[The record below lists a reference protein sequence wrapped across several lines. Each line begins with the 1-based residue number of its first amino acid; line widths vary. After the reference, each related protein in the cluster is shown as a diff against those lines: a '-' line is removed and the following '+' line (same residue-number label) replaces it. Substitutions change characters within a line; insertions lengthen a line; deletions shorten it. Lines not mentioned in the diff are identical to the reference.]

1 MTITISAVIL
11 AGGKARRMGGQD
23 KGLQILGKQSL
34 IQHVINRLQP
44 QVHDISINANR
55 SQTEYAKFGFPVF
68 SDELPDFQGPLSGML
83 TALEKTKS
91 EFILFTPCDTPFFPT
106 NLLNKLKSAVKND
119 CTLIVYACDEEREH
133 PVFCLMS
140 VQLKEKLR
148 HYLASGE
155 RRLLQFMKE
164 NGGISVKFTKEEGNF
179 ENFNTLDDLSSYSSD
194 DFKED

>member
-44 QVHDISINANR
+44 QIHDISINANR

-91 EFILFTPCDTPFFPT
+91 DFVLFTPCDTPFFPM
-106 NLLNKLKSAVKND
+106 NLLDKLKSAVKND
-119 CTLIVYACDEEREH
+119 RTLIAYACDEEREH
-133 PVFCLMS
+133 PVFCLIS

-164 NGGISVKFTKEEGNF
+164 NDGISVKFTKEEGHF
-179 ENFNTLDDLSSYSSD
+179 ENFNTLDDLDSYSSD
-194 DFKED
+194 DFKEG

>member
-11 AGGKARRMGGQD
+11 AGGKAQRMGGQD

-44 QVHDISINANR
+44 QIHDISINTNR
-55 SQTEYAKFGFPVF
+55 NQTEYAKFGFPVF

-91 EFILFTPCDTPFFPT
+91 DFILFTPCDTPFFPT
-106 NLLNKLKSAVKND
+106 NLLDKLKSVVKND
-119 CTLIVYACDEEREH
+119 RTLIAYACDEEREH

-155 RRLLQFMKE
+155 RRLLQFMNE
-164 NGGISVKFTKEEGNF
+164 NGGISVKFTKKEGNF
-179 ENFNTLDDLSSYSSD
+179 ENFNTLDDL
-194 DFKED
+194 KKTVI

>member
-34 IQHVINRLQP
+34 IQHVIHRLQP
-44 QVHDISINANR
+44 QIHDISINANR
-55 SQTEYAKFGFPVF
+55 NQTKYAKFGFPVF

-91 EFILFTPCDTPFFPT
+91 DFILFTPCDTPFFPT
-106 NLLNKLKSAVKND
+106 NLVDKLQSAVENHRA
-119 CTLIVYACDEEREH
+119 LIAYACDEEREH

-155 RRLLQFMKE
+155 RRLLQFMKK
-164 NGGISVKFTKEEGNF
+164 NRGISVTFTKEEGNF
-179 ENFNTLDDLSSYSSD
+179 ENFNTMDDLKKNSNLI
-194 DFKED
+194 EH

>member
-11 AGGKARRMGGQD
+11 AGGKARRMDGQD

-44 QVHDISINANR
+44 QIHQISINANR
-55 SQTEYAKFGFPVF
+55 NQTEYAKFGFPVF

-91 EFILFTPCDTPFFPT
+91 DFILFAPCDTPFFPT
-106 NLLNKLKSAVKND
+106 NLLDKLKSAVKND
-119 CTLIVYACDEEREH
+119 RTLIAYACDEEREH

-148 HYLASGE
+148 HYLASDE
-155 RRLLQFMKE
+155 RRLLEFMKK
-164 NGGISVKFTKEEGNF
+164 NGGISVKFTKKEGNF
-179 ENFNTLDDLSSYSSD
+179 ENFNTLDDLKKNSHLT
-194 DFKED
+194 EH

>member
-11 AGGKARRMGGQD
+11 AGGRARRMGGQD

-44 QVHDISINANR
+44 QAHDISINANR
-55 SQTEYAKFGFPVF
+55 NQTEYAKFGFPVF
-68 SDELPDFQGPLSGML
+68 SDELPDFQGALSGML

-91 EFILFTPCDTPFFPT
+91 DFILFTPCDTPFFPT
-106 NLLNKLKSAVKND
+106 NLLDRLQSAVKND
-119 CTLIVYACDEEREH
+119 CTLIAYACDEEREH

-155 RRLLQFMKE
+155 RRILQFMNE

-179 ENFNTLDDLSSYSSD
+179 ENFNTLDDLKKNSNLID
-194 DFKED
+194 N

>member
-23 KGLQILGKQSL
+23 KGLQILDKQSL

-44 QVHDISINANR
+44 QIHDISINANR

-83 TALEKTKS
+83 TALDKAKTD
-91 EFILFTPCDTPFFPT
+91 FILFAPCDTPFFPT
-106 NLLNKLKSAVKND
+106 NLLDKLQSAVKND
-119 CTLIVYACDEEREH
+119 RTLIAYACDEEREH

-164 NGGISVKFTKEEGNF
+164 NGGVSVKFTKKKGNF
-179 ENFNTLDDLSSYSSD
+179 ENFNTLDDLKKNSNLT
-194 DFKED
+194 EH

>member
-34 IQHVINRLQP
+34 IEHVINRLQP
-44 QVHDISINANR
+44 QIHQISINTNR
-55 SQTEYAKFGFPVF
+55 NQTEYAKFGFPVF

-91 EFILFTPCDTPFFPT
+91 DFILFTPCDTPFFPM
-106 NLLNKLKSAVKND
+106 NLLDKLKSAVKND
-119 CTLIVYACDEEREH
+119 RTLIAYACDEEREH

-140 VQLKEKLR
+140 VQLKEKLQ

-164 NGGISVKFTKEEGNF
+164 NGGISVKFTQEEGNF
-179 ENFNTLDDLSSYSSD
+179 ENFNTLDDL
-194 DFKED
+194 KKTVI

>member
-34 IQHVINRLQP
+34 IEHIIHRLQP
-44 QVHDISINANR
+44 QIHDISINANR
-55 SQTEYAKFGFPVF
+55 NQTEYAKFSFPVF

-91 EFILFTPCDTPFFPT
+91 DFILFTPCDTPFFPT
-106 NLLNKLKSAVKND
+106 NLLDKLKSAVEND
-119 CTLIVYACDEEREH
+119 RTLISYACDEEREH

-155 RRLLQFMKE
+155 RRLLQFMNE

-179 ENFNTLDDLSSYSSD
+179 ENFNTLDDLKKNSNLID
-194 DFKED
+194 K

>member
-11 AGGKARRMGGQD
+11 AGGRARRMGGQD

-44 QVHDISINANR
+44 QVHDILINANR
-55 SQTEYAKFGFPVF
+55 NQTEYAKFGFPIF

-91 EFILFTPCDTPFFPT
+91 DFILFVPCDTPFFPT
-106 NLLNKLKSAVKND
+106 NLLDKLKSAVKND
-119 CTLIVYACDEEREH
+119 RTLIAYACDEEREH

-140 VQLKEKLR
+140 IQLKEKLR
-148 HYLASGE
+148 HYLASDE

-164 NGGISVKFTKEEGNF
+164 NGGISVTFTKEEGNF
-179 ENFNTLDDLSSYSSD
+179 ENFNTMDDLKKNSNLI
-194 DFKED
+194 EH

>member
-34 IQHVINRLQP
+34 IEHIIHRLQP
-44 QVHDISINANR
+44 QIHDISINANR
-55 SQTEYAKFGFPVF
+55 NQTEYAKFSFPVF

-91 EFILFTPCDTPFFPT
+91 DFILFTPCDTPFFPT
-106 NLLNKLKSAVKND
+106 NLLDRLQSAVKND
-119 CTLIVYACDEEREH
+119 CTLIAYACDEEREH

-155 RRLLQFMKE
+155 RRILQFMNE

-179 ENFNTLDDLSSYSSD
+179 ENFNTLDDLKKNSNLID
-194 DFKED
+194 N

>member
-34 IQHVINRLQP
+34 IQHVIHRLQP

-55 SQTEYAKFGFPVF
+55 SQTEYEKFGFPIF

-91 EFILFTPCDTPFFPT
+91 GFILFTPCDTPFFPT
-106 NLLNKLKSAVKND
+106 NLLDKLKSAVKND
-119 CTLIVYACDEEREH
+119 RTLIAYACDEEREH
-133 PVFCLMS
+133 PVFCLIS

-155 RRLLQFMKE
+155 RRLLQFMNE

-179 ENFNTLDDLSSYSSD
+179 ENFNTLDDLKKNSNLID
-194 DFKED
+194 N

>member
-1 MTITISAVIL
+1 M

-34 IQHVINRLQP
+34 IQHVIHRLQP
-44 QVHDISINANR
+44 QIHQISINANR
-55 SQTEYAKFGFPVF
+55 NQTEYAKFGFPVF

-83 TALEKTKS
+83 TALEKTTS
-91 EFILFTPCDTPFFPT
+91 DFILFTPCDTPFFPT
-106 NLLNKLKSAVKND
+106 NLLDKLKSAVENHR
-119 CTLIVYACDEEREH
+119 TLIAYACDEEREH

-164 NGGISVKFTKEEGNF
+164 NGGISVKFTQEEGNF
-179 ENFNTLDDLSSYSSD
+179 ENFNTLDDL
-194 DFKED
+194 KKTVI

>member
-34 IQHVINRLQP
+34 IQHVINRLQL

-55 SQTEYAKFGFPVF
+55 SQTEYVKFGFPVF

-91 EFILFTPCDTPFFPT
+91 DFILFTPCDTPFFPT
-106 NLLNKLKSAVKND
+106 NLLDKLQSAVENH
-119 CTLIVYACDEEREH
+119 CALIAYACDEEREH

-140 VQLKEKLR
+140 IQLKEKLR

-179 ENFNTLDDLSSYSSD
+179 ENFNTLDDLKKNSNLID
-194 DFKED
+194 N

>member
-11 AGGKARRMGGQD
+11 AGGKARRMGGQY

-34 IQHVINRLQP
+34 IEHIINRLQP
-44 QVHDISINANR
+44 QAHDISINANR
-55 SQTEYAKFGFPVF
+55 NQTEYAKFGFPVF

-91 EFILFTPCDTPFFPT
+91 DFILFTPCDTPFFPT
-106 NLLNKLKSAVKND
+106 NLLDRLQSAVKND
-119 CTLIVYACDEEREH
+119 CTLIAYACDEEREH

-155 RRLLQFMKE
+155 RRILQFMNE

-179 ENFNTLDDLSSYSSD
+179 ENFNTLDDLKKNSNLID
-194 DFKED
+194 N

>member
-44 QVHDISINANR
+44 QIHDISINANR

-91 EFILFTPCDTPFFPT
+91 DFILFTPCDTPFFPM
-106 NLLNKLKSAVKND
+106 NLLDKLKSAVKND
-119 CTLIVYACDEEREH
+119 RTLIAYACDEEREH
-133 PVFCLMS
+133 PVFCLIS

-148 HYLASGE
+148 HYLASDE

-164 NGGISVKFTKEEGNF
+164 NDGISVKFTKEEGNF
-179 ENFNTLDDLSSYSSD
+179 ENFNTLDDL
-194 DFKED
+194 KKVI

>member
-44 QVHDISINANR
+44 QIHDISINTNR
-55 SQTEYAKFGFPVF
+55 NQTEYAKFGFPVF

-91 EFILFTPCDTPFFPT
+91 DFILFTPCDTPFFPT
-106 NLLNKLKSAVKND
+106 NLLDKLKSAVKND
-119 CTLIVYACDEEREH
+119 RTLIAYACDEEREH

-179 ENFNTLDDLSSYSSD
+179 ENFNTLDDL
-194 DFKED
+194 KK

>member
-34 IQHVINRLQP
+34 IEHVINRLQP
-44 QVHDISINANR
+44 QIHQISINANR
-55 SQTEYAKFGFPVF
+55 NQTEYAKFGFPVF

-83 TALEKTKS
+83 TALEKTNS
-91 EFILFTPCDTPFFPT
+91 DFILFTPCDTPFFPT
-106 NLLNKLKSAVKND
+106 NLLDKLKSTVKND
-119 CTLIVYACDEEREH
+119 RTLIAYACDEEREH

-140 VQLKEKLR
+140 VQLKEKLQ

-164 NGGISVKFTKEEGNF
+164 NGGVAVKFTKEEGNF
-179 ENFNTLDDLSSYSSD
+179 ENFNTLDDLKKNSNLI
-194 DFKED
+194 EH

>member
-34 IQHVINRLQP
+34 IEHVINRLQP
-44 QVHDISINANR
+44 QIHQISINTNR
-55 SQTEYAKFGFPVF
+55 NQTEYAKFCFPVF

-91 EFILFTPCDTPFFPT
+91 DFILFTPCDTPFFPM
-106 NLLNKLKSAVKND
+106 NLLDKLKSAVKND
-119 CTLIVYACDEEREH
+119 RTLIAYACDEEREH

-179 ENFNTLDDLSSYSSD
+179 ENFNTLDDL
-194 DFKED
+194 KKTVI

>member
-34 IQHVINRLQP
+34 IQYVIHRLQP
-44 QVHDISINANR
+44 QIHDISINANQN
-55 SQTEYAKFGFPVF
+55 QTEYAKFGFPVF

-83 TALEKTKS
+83 TALEKSKS
-91 EFILFTPCDTPFFPT
+91 DFILFTPCDTPFFPT
-106 NLLNKLKSAVKND
+106 NFLDKLKSAVKND
-119 CTLIVYACDEEREH
+119 RTLIAYACDKEREH

-155 RRLLQFMKE
+155 RRLLQFMNE

-179 ENFNTLDDLSSYSSD
+179 ENFNTLDDLNSYSSD
-194 DFKED
+194 DFKEG

>member
-11 AGGKARRMGGQD
+11 AGGKARRMCGQD

-34 IQHVINRLQP
+34 IEHVIHRLQP
-44 QVHDISINANR
+44 QVHDILINANR

-91 EFILFTPCDTPFFPT
+91 DFILFTPCDTPFFPT
-106 NLLNKLKSAVKND
+106 NLLDKLKSAVENHR
-119 CTLIVYACDEEREH
+119 TLITYACDEEREH

-179 ENFNTLDDLSSYSSD
+179 ENFNTLDDLKKNSNLID
-194 DFKED
+194 N

>member
-34 IQHVINRLQP
+34 IEHVIHRLQP
-44 QVHDISINANR
+44 QVHDILINANR

-91 EFILFTPCDTPFFPT
+91 DFILFTPCDTPFFPT
-106 NLLNKLKSAVKND
+106 NLLDKLKSAVENHR
-119 CTLIVYACDEEREH
+119 TLITYACDEEREH

-179 ENFNTLDDLSSYSSD
+179 ENFNTLDDLKKNSNLID
-194 DFKED
+194 N

>member
-11 AGGKARRMGGQD
+11 AGGKACRMGGQD

-91 EFILFTPCDTPFFPT
+91 DFILFTPCDTPFFPT
-106 NLLNKLKSAVKND
+106 NLLDKLQSAVENHRA
-119 CTLIVYACDEEREH
+119 LIAYACDEEREH

-155 RRLLQFMKE
+155 RRLLQFMKK
-164 NGGISVKFTKEEGNF
+164 NRGISVTFTKEEGNF
-179 ENFNTLDDLSSYSSD
+179 ENFNTMDDLKKNSNLI
-194 DFKED
+194 EH

>member
-34 IQHVINRLQP
+34 IEHVINRLQP
-44 QVHDISINANR
+44 QIHQISINTNR
-55 SQTEYAKFGFPVF
+55 NQTEYAKFGFPVF

-91 EFILFTPCDTPFFPT
+91 DFILFTPCDTPFFPT
-106 NLLNKLKSAVKND
+106 NLLDKLKSAVEND
-119 CTLIVYACDEEREH
+119 RTLISYACDEEREH

-140 VQLKEKLR
+140 VQIKEKLR
-148 HYLASGE
+148 QYLASGE

-164 NGGISVKFTKEEGNF
+164 NDGISVKFTKKEGNF
-179 ENFNTLDDLSSYSSD
+179 ENFNTLDDL
-194 DFKED
+194 KKNNHLTEH

>member
-34 IQHVINRLQP
+34 IEHVINRLQP
-44 QVHDISINANR
+44 QIHQISINANR
-55 SQTEYAKFGFPVF
+55 NQTEYAKFGFPVF

-83 TALEKTKS
+83 TALEKKKS
-91 EFILFTPCDTPFFPT
+91 DFILFTPCDTPFFPM
-106 NLLNKLKSAVKND
+106 NLLDKLKSAVKND
-119 CTLIVYACDEEREH
+119 RTLIAYACDEEREH
-133 PVFCLMS
+133 PIFCLMS

-164 NGGISVKFTKEEGNF
+164 NGGISVKFTQEEGNF
-179 ENFNTLDDLSSYSSD
+179 ENFNTLDDL
-194 DFKED
+194 KKTVI